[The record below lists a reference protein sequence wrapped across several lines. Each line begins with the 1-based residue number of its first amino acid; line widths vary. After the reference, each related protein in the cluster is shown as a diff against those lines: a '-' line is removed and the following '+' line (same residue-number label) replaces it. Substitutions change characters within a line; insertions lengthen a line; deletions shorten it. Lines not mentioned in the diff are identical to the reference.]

1 MFSACLADK
10 NPMIVNKDQ
19 RSPSQTPSSRLD
31 VSLRRHYVDEFH
43 RNQFARIPTNARIA
57 DLGGHRDKKRGSF
70 DIRAYQGEVVCV
82 NITSEHGADI
92 VADAADLPCE
102 DASFDVVV
110 CSELL
115 EHVRSPVD
123 VLREAI
129 RILKP
134 GGRLIA
140 CSPFLYH
147 IHADPDD
154 YGRYTDRY
162 WQVVL
167 AELGFVEIHTE
178 AQGRFWSVLV
188 DMIRHVTNRWDQS
201 RKSRLKILR
210 AVVHRGLSWA
220 KSTAVRWDSALLPAG
235 CALAGFTTGFGMSA
249 VKPWATALEG
259 SAELQIVDLS
269 RGEGE

>member
-1 MFSACLADK
+1 MHSSCSIEIDRTASSKGQSIGHNAPSA
-10 NPMIVNKDQ
+10 
-19 RSPSQTPSSRLD
+19 RLD
-31 VSLRRHYVDEFH
+31 VSLRRYYVDEFH
-43 RNQFARIPTNARIA
+43 RRQFAAIPPNVRIA
-57 DLGGHRDKKRGSF
+57 DIGGHRDKKRGAF
-70 DIRAYQGEVVCV
+70 DIRTYQGHVTCV
-82 NITSEHGADI
+82 NISPDHGADI
-92 VADAADLPCE
+92 VADATDLPCG

-123 VLREAI
+123 VLQEAL

-162 WQVVL
+162 WQMVL
-167 AELGFVEIHTE
+167 GELGFVNIQTE

-201 RKSRLKILR
+201 RRSRLRIVR
-210 AVVHRGLSWA
+210 AVVYRSLAWA
-220 KSTAVRWDSALLPAG
+220 KATAVRWDAVPHPPG
-235 CALAGFTTGFGMSA
+235 CVMAGFTTGFGMSA
-249 VKPWATALEG
+249 VKPWSMVGQRFGKFARVG
-259 SAELQIVDLS
+259 SPAS
-269 RGEGE
+269 EGE

>member
-1 MFSACLADK
+1 MFSSSWVDTGRIA
-10 NPMIVNKDQ
+10 VNESHRFSTQ
-19 RSPSQTPSSRLD
+19 PPSSRLD
-31 VSLRRHYVDEFH
+31 VSLRCHYVDEFH
-43 RNQFARIPTNARIA
+43 RQQFEEIPANARIA

-70 DIRAYQGEVVCV
+70 DIRSYQGEVICV
-82 NITSEHGADI
+82 NITPDHGADI
-92 VADAADLPCE
+92 IADAADIPCA

-123 VLREAI
+123 VLQEAL

-162 WQVVL
+162 WQMVL
-167 AELGFVEIHTE
+167 EKLGFVDIQTE
-178 AQGRFWSVLV
+178 SQGRFWSVLV

-201 RKSRLKILR
+201 RRSRMKLLAAI
-210 AVVHRGLSWA
+210 VHRGLSWA
-220 KSTAVRWDSALLPAG
+220 KSTAVRWDSAPLPPD
-235 CALAGFTTGFGMSA
+235 CAMAGFTTGFGITA
-249 VKPWATALEG
+249 AKPG
-259 SAELQIVDLS
+259 
-269 RGEGE
+269 